1 MCDGQAAVDCDLMN
15 LTEFEVSL
23 NSQLT
28 KLNDQFARIDE
39 VLRTK
44 KEALIQISRSD
55 PRICHDEAVMILQTT
70 IESFNPMNP
79 EKVLGNL
86 VLESVT
92 LRIRR
97 YFSLFYLFISKYSPW
112 SILYWIPFSWRP
124 SSSGQIDQVAPGV

>member
-1 MCDGQAAVDCDLMN
+1 MCNGQAADNCDLMN

-28 KLNDQFARIDE
+28 KLDDQFARIDE

-55 PRICHDEAVMILQTT
+55 PRICHDEAVMLLQTT
-70 IESFNPMNP
+70 IGSFNPMNP
-79 EKVLGNL
+79 EEVLGNL
-86 VLESVT
+86 VLESVS

-97 YFSLFYLFISKYSPW
+97 YFSLFNLFISKYSPW
-112 SILYWIPFSWRP
+112 FSWSP